1 MSHPK
6 IDGGRAARLAGGLIA
21 ALALLAASAT
31 ATAGVTVR
39 VTIENLAP
47 GQGTFLTPFWV
58 GFHNGGF
65 DLYNSGQA
73 ASTELERLAED
84 GDTAP
89 LSGLFASMTTGGID
103 GTLFGPG
110 GVIAPGEMAMGDFM
124 LADGMSNSYFSYAS
138 MIIPSND
145 AFVANGDPMAFNLFD
160 GMGNFVGADFI
171 ILGSMVLDAGTEVN
185 DEIPMN
191 TAFLGQMAP
200 NVGVDENGVVHT
212 HPGFI
217 PGGNILSDSRFSN
230 ANFLAANYRI
240 ARVRVTAVPEPST
253 LASIGL
259 GAGLILLARRR
270 SRRRGK

>member
-1 MSHPK
+1 M
-6 IDGGRAARLAGGLIA
+6 AAAGLMTTP
-21 ALALLAASAT
+21 AT
-31 ATAGVTVR
+31 AEAGVTVR
-39 VTIENLAP
+39 VTVENLAP
-47 GQGTFLTPFWV
+47 SQGTFLTPFWV

-73 ASTELERLAED
+73 ASTELERIAED

-89 LSGLFASMTTGGID
+89 LSSLFGSTAMGGVD
-103 GTLFGPG
+103 GTLFGPA
-110 GVIAPGEMAMGDFM
+110 GVIAPGEMAMGQFT
-124 LADGMSNSYFSYAS
+124 LADGMSNAYFSYAS
-138 MIIPSND
+138 MVIPSND

-160 GMGNFVGADFI
+160 GMGNFVGAEFI

-200 NVGVDENGVVHT
+200 NVGVVENGVVHA

-217 PGGNILSDSRFSN
+217 SGGNILSDPRFMN
-230 ANFLAANYRI
+230 ADFTSANYRM

-253 LASIGL
+253 LASLGL
-259 GAGLILLARRR
+259 GAGLILAARRARRR
-270 SRRRGK
+270 SK